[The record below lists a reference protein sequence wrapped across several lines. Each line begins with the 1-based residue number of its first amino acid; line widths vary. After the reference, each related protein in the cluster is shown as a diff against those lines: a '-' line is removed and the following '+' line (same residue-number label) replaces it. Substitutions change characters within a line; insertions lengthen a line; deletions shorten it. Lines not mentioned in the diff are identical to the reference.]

1 MAYGGL
7 MMLLVFTSFVSK
19 VENLKLRSNIS
30 QCSDRKLFR
39 MQDSESA
46 STGLASLPGKLD
58 IKHTLQMFV

>member
-7 MMLLVFTSFVSK
+7 MAFLVFTSFVSK

-30 QCSDRKLFR
+30 QCSDRTLFR

-46 STGLASLPGKLD
+46 NTALASLPGK
-58 IKHTLQMFV
+58 

>member
-7 MMLLVFTSFVSK
+7 MAFLVFTSFVSK

-46 STGLASLPGKLD
+46 STALASLPGKSN
-58 IKHTLQMFV
+58 IIH

>member
-1 MAYGGL
+1 MKMAFGGL
-7 MMLLVFTSFVSK
+7 MIFLVFTSFVSK

-46 STGLASLPGKLD
+46 STALASLPGKSN
-58 IKHTLQMFV
+58 IKH